1 MKLGNT
7 VFSPLLKVN
16 DTSNNPSIQRQGVLN
31 LNANIE
37 HSALGHFADSVHGE
51 EVMIRSRLIELMKTI
66 QAQIEEHSTDRH
78 QIKNYLS
85 LTDEVD
91 QSELSRLEID
101 IMDFSN
107 TPLENDESSTGEND
121 LTTEFANYA
130 EAYKEE
136 EEAPPSKGILI
147 VSDSG
152 SLNDENLALWLHP
165 RFDDLPP
172 ALNIHTDIVDKDNNP
187 NLEIEKKV
195 IAQIM
200 QHFHDQQLL
209 NKKDITSMFIYETEE
224 DRLAGKGFRPVFKED
239 KVSLEPHRLNVL
251 T

>member
-7 VFSPLLKVN
+7 TFSPLLKVN
-16 DTSNNPSIQRQGVLN
+16 DISNNPSKQRQGVLN

-37 HSALGHFADSVHGE
+37 HSALGHFTDSVHE
-51 EVMIRSRLIELMKTI
+51 KEVMIRSRLIELMETI
-66 QAQIEEHSTDRH
+66 QAQLSEHSTTPH

-85 LTDEVD
+85 PTDEVD
-91 QSELSRLEID
+91 PRELLSLEKD
-101 IMDFSN
+101 IIYFSN
-107 TPLENDESSTGEND
+107 TPFEHDESSTGQND
-121 LTTEFANYA
+121 LAREFANYA
-130 EAYKEE
+130 EAYKEV
-136 EEAPPSKGILI
+136 EAPPSKGILI
-147 VSDSG
+147 VSDNG
-152 SLNDENLALWLHP
+152 SLDDEKVAFWVHP

-172 ALNIHTDIVDKDNNP
+172 ALNIHTDIVDEDNNP

-200 QHFHDQQLL
+200 QHFHDQELI
-209 NKKDITSMFIYETEE
+209 NKTDITSMFIYETEE
-224 DRLAGKGFRPVFKED
+224 DRLAGNGFRPVFKED